1 MRDCLVRFLLG
12 WISRGSG
19 DRQGFSLD
27 NDMLHAYTEGETN
40 ENDTCKCFTGTERR
54 VIMTARNLSNQ
65 LQSEYTPENR
75 LPLNRAGAW
84 HKCRV

>member
-40 ENDTCKCFTGTERR
+40 ETIHASASQAQKAF
-54 VIMTARNLSNQ
+54 
-65 LQSEYTPENR
+65 
-75 LPLNRAGAW
+75 W
-84 HKCRV
+84 